1 MLIQTGK
8 AEGWLHLDV
17 DSVKTWATTSG
28 IKFSNASPKV
38 IPGRGIGLVTDRS
51 LSTRER
57 GKPWEILAVAED
69 LVLSVEAVKKHALFD
84 KDFREV
90 YDGLGDFGK
99 TPRGAILSFLLF
111 QASISCPHLHERF
124 GVRSPFT
131 DYVKTLPCELLP
143 TFWTPAELQLLV
155 GTTLAPAVSSKL
167 KSLRREYDLL
177 CERAANTRWFQIV
190 ESILDFDDWLQVDA
204 MFRSRAL
211 DFYGSCMIPGMDLA
225 SHAAGERTNAFYD
238 RADGQYY
245 LWLLEDKELQEGEE
259 ITITYGD
266 EKGACEMLFSY
277 GFLEEHME
285 KAETLFL
292 SLSIPEDD
300 PSRAAKMKVAEC
312 APGFKIIDVSEQ
324 EQPNLQEESRTNA
337 NQTGD
342 ASAEPEHSGEIDW
355 KGDFVWLLCITE
367 EDGLRFK
374 IARTIDGEEEL
385 QATFHDHELKAG
397 AADLRRLLSQTPL
410 WPVYR
415 LRAIVLLQ
423 QRVFDQLQ
431 VLFQSQEDLQETPH
445 GEGTEVR
452 EAPYQQAMKLRR
464 LEFELLE
471 KAYEDFERQKVELA
485 ESPVVQQYLANM
497 NEEQQPGP
505 EEDFS

>member
-17 DSVKTWATTSG
+17 DSVRTWATTSG
-28 IKFSNASPKV
+28 IGFSNASPKA
-38 IPGRGIGLVTDRS
+38 IPERGIGLLTDRS

-57 GKPWEILAVAED
+57 GNPWEVLTVTED

-90 YDGLGDFGK
+90 FDSLGEFGK
-99 TPRGAILSFLLF
+99 TPRGGILSFLLF
-111 QASISCPHLHERF
+111 QASLSCPHLHERF
-124 GVRSPFT
+124 GVHFPFT

-177 CERAANTRWFQIV
+177 CEKVAYTRWFQIV
-190 ESILDFDDWLQVDA
+190 ESLLDFDDWLQVDA

-225 SHAAGERTNAFYD
+225 SHGAGERTNAFYD
-238 RADGQYY
+238 RADGRYF

-277 GFLEEHME
+277 GFLEEQME

-300 PSRAAKMKVAEC
+300 PRRAAKMKIAQS
-312 APGFKIIDVSEQ
+312 APGFKIIDASEQ
-324 EQPNLQEESRTNA
+324 EQRTPQDDGQSSA
-337 NQTGD
+337 KEIDETGAVD
-342 ASAEPEHSGEIDW
+342 ENSGEIDW
-355 KGDFVWLLCITE
+355 KGDFVWLLCMTE
-367 EDGLRFK
+367 EDGLRFQ
-374 IARTIDGEEEL
+374 IARTVDGEEEL
-385 QATFHDHELKAG
+385 QATFHDQELKGG

-415 LRAIVLLQ
+415 LRAVVILQ
-423 QRVFDQLQ
+423 QRVFEQMQ
-431 VLFQSQEDLQETPH
+431 VLYQSQEDVEGTPH
-445 GEGTEVR
+445 GDGADVR
-452 EAPYQQAMKLRR
+452 DAPYQQAMKLRR
-464 LEFELLE
+464 LEFDLLE
-471 KAYEDFERQKVELA
+471 KAYEDFERQKVDLA
-485 ESPVVQQYLANM
+485 ESPVVQQYLADM
-497 NEEQQPGP
+497 NDEQQP